1 MDRRTTTRT
10 FVKAQIWNA
19 IDAQMPKYTVPK
31 RMTVAAW
38 GAPSDVSIQHQGPAG
53 P

>member
-1 MDRRTTTRT
+1 
-10 FVKAQIWNA
+10 
-19 IDAQMPKYTVPK
+19 MPKYTVPK

-53 P
+53 PYTPKMAGRIVPTKETPHTKAW